1 MKFDP
6 RLKSLALA
14 LLGVACMLAYFWL
27 FANSRIAGFLR
38 PRFSQ
43 EEIIAKAEQAF
54 QQSPLAGFDLR
65 RNVDVR
71 VNDNLT
77 RFVQR
82 AALADSAMAS
92 LSLGYWEIAW
102 RGNIPAEN
110 DQKQRA
116 NFRTR
121 YDFSGKLVGV
131 ELDDPR
137 KKNTST
143 TSQEQALTRANMFL
157 AELAIDTSAFT
168 LSEKKIVEND
178 DGQLHQFSFT
188 RSLAAAAALQE
199 KVDVHVASDNIT
211 YFRSDLKVQEGKK
224 SNTAQTQQVAE
235 GNVKITMEDS
245 ALSES
250 KAEKVGDIV
259 VAVMLG
265 LAWTIV
271 IGFAVVLFFKRLRH
285 DELEFKRAWWFGG
298 LVMLAIFTL
307 IAVENWSTDWL
318 GVFLGGGFG
327 GLFSG
332 LGVVITYAV
341 GDSVAREAWPEKL
354 ATTDLFFTGHLR
366 VREIGEAILHAFFI
380 AGVTALA
387 LGLVVM
393 LANALHLNFLRF
405 DDNRLWFL
413 GEPINII
420 TMLGKNVT
428 TATYSATLILLFW
441 AAYLKSRLKKNA
453 LAFVLLI
460 LAINFTSFY
469 LDNFGPMYVSVFL
482 MLPAAALWA
491 YFTHKHD
498 FLTIWLALLLFSF
511 LLDLGLAGISP
522 EGWGGTINATAL
534 VSALAFLGAGMLL
547 VFQPKSAREFGG
559 YVPAYV
565 SRIAERERFLKELEI
580 ARNIQMR
587 FLPHTAPNFPHL
599 DIASICRPAMEVGGD
614 YFDFVRDGE
623 QRLTVVIGDV
633 SGKGVSAA
641 FYMTLAKGIIR
652 ALSRLKLSPKS
663 LLSDMNTVFY
673 ENTPKEVFISLI
685 YGLFDME
692 NRTLTFARAGHNP
705 LIVHKSVGGEAQL
718 LHPRGLAIGMEHG
731 KVFSATIEE
740 QKVPIQAGD
749 VFIFYTDGISE
760 AMNKNGE
767 EFGEERLRDAISGVS
782 GVSAQEILE
791 AITQDVMNFT
801 GEAKQHDD
809 FTMVVVRVKE

>member
-6 RLKSLALA
+6 RLKSIALA
-14 LLGVACMLAYFWL
+14 LLGVACMLAYLWL

-43 EEIIAKAEQAF
+43 DEIAAQAEQAF
-54 QQSPLAGFDLR
+54 QQSPLADFDLR
-65 RNVDVR
+65 RNVEVR

-77 RFVQR
+77 KFVQK
-82 AALADSAMAS
+82 AALPDSAVAS
-92 LSLGYWEIAW
+92 LSLGHWEIGW
-102 RGNIPAEN
+102 RGDIPTGDDKKEKAAF
-110 DQKQRA
+110 K
-116 NFRTR
+116 TR
-121 YDFSGKLVGV
+121 YDFSGKLVGK
-131 ELDDPR
+131 ELSDPR
-137 KKNTST
+137 KKNTAS

-157 AELAIDTSAFT
+157 AELAIDTAAFT

-188 RSLAAAAALQE
+188 RPLALSSSLQE
-199 KVDVHVASDNIT
+199 KIDVHVAGSLIT
-211 YFRSDLKVQEGKK
+211 YFRTDTKIVDEKK
-224 SNTAQTQQVAE
+224 SRTEQTHQTAE
-235 GNVKITMEDS
+235 GTVTITTEDG

-250 KAEKVGDIV
+250 KAERVGNIV

-265 LAWTIV
+265 LAWAIV
-271 IGFAVVLFFKRLRH
+271 IGFVVVLFFKRLRH

-298 LVMLAIFTL
+298 LVMLAVFAL
-307 IAVENWSTDWL
+307 IAVENWTTDWA
-318 GVFLGGGFG
+318 GVFFGGGFG
-327 GLFSG
+327 GLFAG
-332 LGVVITYAV
+332 LGVLITYAV

-354 ATTDLFFTGHLR
+354 ATTDLFFAGNLR
-366 VREIGEAILHAFFI
+366 IREIGEAILHAFFI
-380 AGVTALA
+380 AGATALA
-387 LGLVVM
+387 LGLAVM
-393 LANALHLNFLRF
+393 LANILHLNFLRF
-405 DDNRLWFL
+405 EENRLWFL
-413 GEPINII
+413 GEPVTII

-428 TATYSATLILLFW
+428 AATYTATLILLFW

-460 LAINFTSFY
+460 LAINFTSFH
-469 LDNFGPMYVSVFL
+469 LDNFGPMYVSIFL

-491 YFTHKHD
+491 YFTHKRD

-511 LLDLGLAGISP
+511 LLDLSLAGISP

-534 VSALAFLGAGMLL
+534 VSALAFLGAGVLL

-587 FLPHTAPNFPHL
+587 FLPHTAPNFPQL

-614 YFDFVRDGE
+614 YFDFVREGE

-652 ALSRLKLSPKS
+652 ALSRLKLPPKL

-692 NRTLTFARAGHNP
+692 NNTLTFARAGHNP
-705 LIVHKSVGGEAQL
+705 LILHKSVGGEAQL
-718 LHPRGLAIGMEHG
+718 LHPRGLAIGMEPG
-731 KVFSATIEE
+731 KVFSRTIEE
-740 QKVPIQAGD
+740 QQVPIQAGD

-760 AMNKNGE
+760 AMNKNGD
-767 EFGEERLRDAISGVS
+767 EFGEERLRDVSSRASG
-782 GVSAQEILE
+782 GSAQEVLD
-791 AITQDVMNFT
+791 AITQEVMNFT

-809 FTMVVVRVKE
+809 FTMVVVRVRK

>member
-1 MKFDP
+1 MTFDP
-6 RLKSLALA
+6 RLKSIALA
-14 LLGVACMLAYFWL
+14 LLGVAGMLAYFGL
-27 FANSRIAGFLR
+27 FARSRTAGFLR
-38 PRFSQ
+38 PRFTL
-43 EEIIAKAEQAF
+43 EEIVAKAEQAF

-71 VNDNLT
+71 VNDNLAK
-77 RFVQR
+77 FVQR
-82 AALADSAMAS
+82 AALPDSAVAA
-92 LSLGYWEIAW
+92 LSLGYWEIGW
-102 RGNIPAEN
+102 RGAIPTEK
-110 DQKQRA
+110 DKKERA
-116 NFRTR
+116 VFKTR
-121 YDFSGKLVGV
+121 YDFRGKLIGKDLV
-131 ELDDPR
+131 DPR
-137 KKNTST
+137 KKDTSN
-143 TSQEQALTRANMFL
+143 TSQEQALTRVNMFL

-168 LSEKKIVEND
+168 LSEKKIAEND
-178 DGQLHQFSFT
+178 EGRLHQFSFT
-188 RSLAAAAALQE
+188 RPLAVSSSLQE
-199 KVDVHVASDNIT
+199 KIDVHVAGSLIT
-211 YFRSDLKVQEGKK
+211 YFRTDTKILDEKK
-224 SNTAQTQQVAE
+224 SRTEQTHQTAKGSVT
-235 GNVKITMEDS
+235 ITTEDD

-250 KAEKVGDIV
+250 KAEKIGDIV
-259 VAVMLG
+259 TAVILG
-265 LAWTIV
+265 LTWTIV
-271 IGFAVVLFFKRLRH
+271 IGFLIVLFFKRLRH

-298 LVMLAIFTL
+298 LVMLAMFTL
-307 IAVENWSTDWL
+307 IAVENWATDWL

-327 GLFSG
+327 GLFAG

-341 GDSVAREAWPEKL
+341 GDSIAREAWPEKL

-366 VREIGEAILHAFFI
+366 IREIGEAILHAFFI

-387 LGLVVM
+387 LGLVVI
-393 LANALHLNFLRF
+393 LANALHLNYLRF

-413 GEPINII
+413 GEPLGLV
-420 TMLGKNVT
+420 TMLSKNVT
-428 TATYSATLILLFW
+428 TASYTATLVLLFW
-441 AAYLKSRLKKNA
+441 AAYLKSRLRKNA
-453 LAFVLLI
+453 LAFVLLT

-469 LDNFGPMYVSVFL
+469 LDNFGPMYVSIFL
-482 MLPAAALWA
+482 LLPAAALWA

-498 FLTIWLALLLFSF
+498 FLTIWFALLLFSF
-511 LLDLGLAGISP
+511 LLDLSLAGISP
-522 EGWGGTINATAL
+522 EGWGSTLNTTLLI
-534 VSALAFLGAGMLL
+534 SALTFLGAGVAL

-587 FLPHTAPNFPHL
+587 FLPHTAPNFPQL

-652 ALSRLKLSPKS
+652 ALSRLKLPPKA

-692 NRTLTFARAGHNP
+692 NNTLTFARAGHNP
-705 LIVHKSVGGEAQL
+705 LIVHKSLGGEAQM

-740 QKVPIQAGD
+740 QKIPIQAGD

-767 EFGEERLRDAISGVS
+767 EFGEERLRDAISRVS

-791 AITQDVMNFT
+791 AITREVMGFT

-809 FTMVVVRVKE
+809 FTMVVVRVAG